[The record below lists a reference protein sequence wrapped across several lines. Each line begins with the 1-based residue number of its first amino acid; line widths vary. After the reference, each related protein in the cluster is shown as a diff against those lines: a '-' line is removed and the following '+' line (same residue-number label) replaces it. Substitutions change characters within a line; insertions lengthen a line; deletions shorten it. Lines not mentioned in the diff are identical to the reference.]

1 MANISVSKRL
11 SLGNYKGWMLSPP
24 KGGSGVNECDFDHA
38 TERLTKEA
46 LCALGDYEVITINE
60 GMDNFEIAVY
70 EPAAILPGSLKL
82 LLPENKE
89 MNK

>member
-1 MANISVSKRL
+1 M
-11 SLGNYKGWMLSPP
+11 
-24 KGGSGVNECDFDHA
+24 NECDIDHA

-46 LCALGDYEVITINE
+46 LCSALSDYEVITINE

-70 EPAAILPGSLKL
+70 EPAAILPDSLKL